1 MRNSRGTGVAGP
13 VPVPSIRAS
22 VSQRLAME
30 YDDGSRRLNLL
41 SGMVLGTLL
50 GAGLA
55 LLLVPGDGPA
65 EKARF
70 VVRAARRVGHGARR
84 THAWARDLH
93 ARLEPPGDAEEPA
106 DAEDAEDG
114 DEVAPRRRRGGG
126 MARRRFEL

>member
-1 MRNSRGTGVAGP
+1 
-13 VPVPSIRAS
+13 
-22 VSQRLAME
+22 ME

-84 THAWARDLH
+84 THAWARDLR
-93 ARLEPPGDAEEPA
+93 ARLEPPDDDEPVDADDDGGD
-106 DAEDAEDG
+106 
-114 DEVAPRRRRGGG
+114 DEAPPRARRRGSG

>member
-1 MRNSRGTGVAGP
+1 
-13 VPVPSIRAS
+13 
-22 VSQRLAME
+22 ME

-41 SGMVLGTLL
+41 SGIVLGSLL

-84 THAWARDLH
+84 THAWARDLR
-93 ARLEPPGDAEEPA
+93 ARLEPPDDGGEPA
-106 DAEDAEDG
+106 DEVDADDDR
-114 DEVAPRRRRGGG
+114 DEAPRARRRGSG

>member
-1 MRNSRGTGVAGP
+1 
-13 VPVPSIRAS
+13 
-22 VSQRLAME
+22 ME

-84 THAWARDLH
+84 THAWARDLR
-93 ARLEPPGDAEEPA
+93 ARLDAPDDAEALPA
-106 DAEDAEDG
+106 ADEGAEDR
-114 DEVAPRRRRGGG
+114 DEAPRRRRGGG

>member
-1 MRNSRGTGVAGP
+1 
-13 VPVPSIRAS
+13 
-22 VSQRLAME
+22 ME

-65 EKARF
+65 EKARY
-70 VVRAARRVGHGARR
+70 VVRAARRVGAGARR
-84 THAWARDLH
+84 THAYARGLR
-93 ARLEPPGDAEEPA
+93 ARLEAASP
-106 DAEDAEDG
+106 EDADDAGLAAAADRDDGAAGEG
-114 DEVAPRRRRGGG
+114 DELAPRRRGGRTGAG

>member
-1 MRNSRGTGVAGP
+1 
-13 VPVPSIRAS
+13 
-22 VSQRLAME
+22 ME
-30 YDDGSRRLNLL
+30 YDDGTRRLNLL

-70 VVRAARRVGHGARR
+70 VVRAARRMGHGARR
-84 THAWARDLH
+84 THAWARDLR
-93 ARLEPPGDAEEPA
+93 ARLEPPDDAEPA
-106 DAEDAEDG
+106 GADDGAEDG
-114 DEVAPRRRRGGG
+114 DEAPPRRRRGSG